1 MGFESILDLKEP
13 VKGVTRPAFFLDLNI
28 DQILERITK
37 EDRKILEYFEYF
49 PLDAECENYRH
60 EVYEDI
66 KKNSLY
72 DALLKFTAEYNEFR
86 DIENKKKSTRID
98 LQRPVWHFWGM
109 EIYTASLLRL
119 KSVLEEAGLSSEG
132 LKGLT
137 ELLKSYTGTP
147 AFLGMAEKSA
157 RLKKALLNLTV
168 TASYENGRIQVF
180 VEDDDETGESS
191 EAAGKNNIKGNDP
204 DAGADNN
211 KAISQVGKDV
221 EDDDGDWEDLAE
233 YEDFLKQICDVNEKE
248 FVNPFALTD
257 ELTSFEQEIV
267 KIVAKRNP
275 EIFKEAEKLYKEIP
289 EFEGKVFSRLAD
301 ELRFYLSFYEFEQ
314 KMIKKG
320 FEFCRP
326 RTCINAHRQMETGST
341 GGENDGTVNTD
352 TVNQKQGIVGK
363 FDIKAEGLYDLALAC
378 VNSEKGKPVISND
391 FVYEKNELFF
401 VLTGPNQG
409 GKTTFARSLGQLI
422 YFTKIGLD
430 VPAKNAAVPYFSDIL
445 THFSVEESVET
456 GRGKLMEELV
466 RLSPMMKEYKDNAF
480 VVINELFTTAANY
493 DAIIMGQNVLKH
505 FLDEGCHGIYVT
517 HLRELCDIDERI
529 VGLSAQLDENG
540 KQNFK
545 ILKKAVD
552 YEGCAKNQV
561 EKYGLG
567 YENLKARLKD
577 L

>member
-1 MGFESILDLKEP
+1 MGFESILDKKEP

-37 EDRKILEYFEYF
+37 GDRGILEYFEYF
-49 PLDAECENYRH
+49 PFDAECEGYRH
-60 EVYEDI
+60 DVYADI
-66 KKNSLY
+66 KENALY
-72 DALLKFTAEYNEFR
+72 DTLLTFNTIYNEFR

-109 EIYTASLLRL
+109 EIYTRAITELKNSLENAKLT
-119 KSVLEEAGLSSEG
+119 SEG
-132 LKGLT
+132 FKELKI
-137 ELLKSYTGTP
+137 LLETYTGTQD
-147 AFLGMAEKSA
+147 FILMSEKA
-157 RLKKALLNLTV
+157 AKLKADLLNLTV
-168 TASYENGRIQVF
+168 YANYENGRIQVT
-180 VEDDDETGESS
+180 VEDSNENKSGAADSDKDRVSEGNGDKQISGENNDEDEY
-191 EAAGKNNIKGNDP
+191 ENI
-204 DAGADNN
+204 
-211 KAISQVGKDV
+211 
-221 EDDDGDWEDLAE
+221 AE
-233 YEDFLKQICDVNEKE
+233 YEDFLEQICAVNEKE
-248 FVNPFALTD
+248 FVNPFAVTD

-267 KIVAKRNP
+267 KIVAKKNP
-275 EIFKEAEKLYKEIP
+275 DIFKVAEKLYKDIP
-289 EFEGKVFSRLAD
+289 EFEEKVFSRFAD
-301 ELRFYLSFYEFEQ
+301 EIRFYLSYYEFEQ
-314 KMIKKG
+314 KMIKAG
-320 FEFCRP
+320 FSFASPITSESK
-326 RTCINAHRQMETGST
+326 N
-341 GGENDGTVNTD
+341 ENTAD
-352 TVNQKQGIVGK
+352 TVNNNIC
-363 FDIKAEGLYDLALAC
+363 ATGLYDLALAC
-378 VNSEKGKPVISND
+378 VNNEKGKPVISND
-391 FVYEKNELFF
+391 PAFEKNELFF

-430 VPAKNAAVPYFSDIL
+430 VPAVSATVPYFSDIL

-545 ILKKAVD
+545 IQKKTVD

-567 YENLKARLKD
+567 YDKLVGRLNHLKQAH
-577 L
+577 

>member
-49 PLDAECENYRH
+49 PLDSECENYRH

-72 DALLKFTAEYNEFR
+72 DALLKFTAEYNECR

-109 EIYTASLLRL
+109 EIYTGSLMRL
-119 KSVLEEAGLSSEG
+119 KNVLEEAGLSSEG

-147 AFLGMAEKSA
+147 AFTGMAEKSA

-180 VEDDDETGESS
+180 VEDDDETGESA
-191 EAAGKNNIKGNDP
+191 ETDGKSKTKGNGP

-211 KAISQVGKDV
+211 KANSQVGKDV

-289 EFEGKVFSRLAD
+289 EFEDKVFSRLAD

-326 RTCINAHRQMETGST
+326 LTESNIS
-341 GGENDGTVNTD
+341 
-352 TVNQKQGIVGK
+352 
-363 FDIKAEGLYDLALAC
+363 AEGLYDLALAC

>member
-1 MGFESILDLKEP
+1 MGFESILDKKEP

-37 EDRKILEYFEYF
+37 GDRGILEYFEYF
-49 PLDAECENYRH
+49 PLDAECEGYRH
-60 EVYEDI
+60 DVYADI
-66 KKNSLY
+66 KENALY
-72 DALLKFTAEYNEFR
+72 DALLTFNTIYNEFR

-109 EIYTASLLRL
+109 EIYTRAITELKCSLENAKLT
-119 KSVLEEAGLSSEG
+119 SEG
-132 LKGLT
+132 FKELKI
-137 ELLKSYTGTP
+137 LLETYTGTQD
-147 AFLGMAEKSA
+147 FILMSEKA
-157 RLKKALLNLTV
+157 AKLKADLLNLTV
-168 TASYENGRIQVF
+168 YANYENGRIQVT
-180 VEDDDETGESS
+180 VEDSNENKSGAADSVKERVSEGNGDKQISGENNDEDEY
-191 EAAGKNNIKGNDP
+191 ENI
-204 DAGADNN
+204 
-211 KAISQVGKDV
+211 
-221 EDDDGDWEDLAE
+221 AE
-233 YEDFLKQICDVNEKE
+233 YEDFLEQICAVNEKE
-248 FVNPFALTD
+248 FVNPFAVTD

-267 KIVAKRNP
+267 KIVAKKNP
-275 EIFKEAEKLYKEIP
+275 DIFKVAEKLYKDIP
-289 EFEGKVFSRLAD
+289 EFEEKVFSRFAD
-301 ELRFYLSFYEFEQ
+301 EIRFYLSYYEFEQ
-314 KMIKKG
+314 KMIKAG
-320 FEFCRP
+320 FSFASPITSESK
-326 RTCINAHRQMETGST
+326 N
-341 GGENDGTVNTD
+341 ENTADIVNNNICAT
-352 TVNQKQGIVGK
+352 
-363 FDIKAEGLYDLALAC
+363 GLYDLALAC
-378 VNSEKGKPVISND
+378 VNNEKGKPVISND
-391 FVYEKNELFF
+391 PAFEKNELFF

-430 VPAKNAAVPYFSDIL
+430 VPAKSATVPYFSDIL

-545 ILKKAVD
+545 IQKKSVD

-567 YENLKARLKD
+567 YDKLVGRLNHLKQAH
-577 L
+577 

>member
-1 MGFESILDLKEP
+1 MGFESILDKKEP

-37 EDRKILEYFEYF
+37 GDRGILEYFGYF
-49 PLDAECENYRH
+49 PLDAECEGYRH
-60 EVYEDI
+60 DVYADI
-66 KKNSLY
+66 KENALY
-72 DALLKFTAEYNEFR
+72 DALLTFNTIYNEFR

-109 EIYTASLLRL
+109 EIYTRAITELKNSLENAKLT
-119 KSVLEEAGLSSEG
+119 SEG
-132 LKGLT
+132 FKGLKI
-137 ELLKSYTGTP
+137 LLETYTGTQD
-147 AFLGMAEKSA
+147 FILMSEKA
-157 RLKKALLNLTV
+157 AKLKADLLNLTV
-168 TASYENGRIQVF
+168 YANYENGRIQVT
-180 VEDDDETGESS
+180 VEDSNENKSGAADSDKDRVSEGNGDKQISGENNDEDEY
-191 EAAGKNNIKGNDP
+191 ENI
-204 DAGADNN
+204 
-211 KAISQVGKDV
+211 
-221 EDDDGDWEDLAE
+221 AE
-233 YEDFLKQICDVNEKE
+233 YEDFLEQICAVNEKE
-248 FVNPFALTD
+248 FVNPFAVTD

-267 KIVAKRNP
+267 KIVAKKNP
-275 EIFKEAEKLYKEIP
+275 DIFKVAEKLFKETP
-289 EFEGKVFSRLAD
+289 EFEETVFSRLAD
-301 ELRFYLSFYEFEQ
+301 ELRFYLSYFEFEQ
-314 KMIKKG
+314 KMIKAG
-320 FEFCRP
+320 FSFASPITSESQNICA
-326 RTCINAHRQMETGST
+326 T
-341 GGENDGTVNTD
+341 
-352 TVNQKQGIVGK
+352 
-363 FDIKAEGLYDLALAC
+363 GLYDLALAC
-378 VNSEKGKPVISND
+378 VNNEKGKPVISND
-391 FVYEKNELFF
+391 LAFEKNELFF

-430 VPAKNAAVPYFSDIL
+430 VPAVSATVPYFSDIL

-545 ILKKAVD
+545 IQKKSVD

-567 YENLKARLKD
+567 YDKLVGRLNHLKQAH
-577 L
+577 

>member
-1 MGFESILDLKEP
+1 MGFESILDKKEP

-37 EDRKILEYFEYF
+37 GDRGILEYFEYF
-49 PLDAECENYRH
+49 PLDAECEGYRRD
-60 EVYEDI
+60 VYADI
-66 KKNSLY
+66 KENALY
-72 DALLKFTAEYNEFR
+72 DALLTFNTIYNEFR

-109 EIYTASLLRL
+109 EIYTRAITELKNSLENAKLT
-119 KSVLEEAGLSSEG
+119 SEG
-132 LKGLT
+132 FKELKI
-137 ELLKSYTGTP
+137 LLETYTGTQD
-147 AFLGMAEKSA
+147 FILMSEKA
-157 RLKKALLNLTV
+157 AKLKADLLNLTV
-168 TASYENGRIQVF
+168 YANYENGRIQVT
-180 VEDDDETGESS
+180 VEDSNENKSGAADSDKDRVSEGNGDKQISGENNDEDEY
-191 EAAGKNNIKGNDP
+191 ENI
-204 DAGADNN
+204 
-211 KAISQVGKDV
+211 
-221 EDDDGDWEDLAE
+221 AE
-233 YEDFLKQICDVNEKE
+233 YEDFLEQICAVNEKE
-248 FVNPFALTD
+248 FVNPFAVTD

-267 KIVAKRNP
+267 KIVAKKNP
-275 EIFKEAEKLYKEIP
+275 DIFKVAEKLFKETP
-289 EFEGKVFSRLAD
+289 EFEETVFSRLAD
-301 ELRFYLSFYEFEQ
+301 ELRFYLSYFEFEQ
-314 KMIKKG
+314 KMIKAG
-320 FEFCRP
+320 FSFASPITSESQNICA
-326 RTCINAHRQMETGST
+326 T
-341 GGENDGTVNTD
+341 
-352 TVNQKQGIVGK
+352 
-363 FDIKAEGLYDLALAC
+363 GLYDLALAC
-378 VNSEKGKPVISND
+378 VNNEKGKPVISND
-391 FVYEKNELFF
+391 LAFEKNELFF

-430 VPAKNAAVPYFSDIL
+430 VPAVSATVPYFSDIL

-545 ILKKAVD
+545 IQKKSVD

-567 YENLKARLKD
+567 YDKLVGRLNHLKQAH
-577 L
+577 

>member
-1 MGFESILDLKEP
+1 MGFESILDKKEP

-37 EDRKILEYFEYF
+37 GDRGILEYFEYF
-49 PLDAECENYRH
+49 PLDAECEGYRH
-60 EVYEDI
+60 DVYADI
-66 KKNSLY
+66 KENALY
-72 DALLKFTAEYNEFR
+72 DALLTFNTIYNEFR

-109 EIYTASLLRL
+109 EIYTRAITELKCSLENAKLT
-119 KSVLEEAGLSSEG
+119 SEG
-132 LKGLT
+132 FKELKI
-137 ELLKSYTGTP
+137 LLETYTGTQDF
-147 AFLGMAEKSA
+147 FLMSEKA
-157 RLKKALLNLTV
+157 DKLKADLLNLTV
-168 TASYENGRIQVF
+168 YANYENGRIQVT
-180 VEDDDETGESS
+180 VKDSNENKSGAADSDKDQVSEGNGDKQISGENNDEDEYE
-191 EAAGKNNIKGNDP
+191 NI
-204 DAGADNN
+204 
-211 KAISQVGKDV
+211 
-221 EDDDGDWEDLAE
+221 AE
-233 YEDFLKQICDVNEKE
+233 YEDFLEQICAVNEKE
-248 FVNPFALTD
+248 FVNPFAVTD

-267 KIVAKRNP
+267 KIVAKKNP
-275 EIFKEAEKLYKEIP
+275 DIFKVAEKLYKDIP
-289 EFEGKVFSRLAD
+289 EFEENVFSRFAD
-301 ELRFYLSFYEFEQ
+301 EIRFYLSYYEFEQ
-314 KMIKKG
+314 KMIKAG
-320 FEFCRP
+320 FSFASPITSESQNICA
-326 RTCINAHRQMETGST
+326 T
-341 GGENDGTVNTD
+341 
-352 TVNQKQGIVGK
+352 
-363 FDIKAEGLYDLALAC
+363 GLYDLALAC
-378 VNSEKGKPVISND
+378 VNNEKGKPVISND
-391 FVYEKNELFF
+391 LAFEKNELFF

-409 GKTTFARSLGQLI
+409 GKTTFARSFGQLI

-430 VPAKNAAVPYFSDIL
+430 VPAVSATVPYFSDIL

-545 ILKKAVD
+545 IQKKSVD

-567 YENLKARLKD
+567 YDKLAERLLHLKG
-577 L
+577 

>member
-1 MGFESILDLKEP
+1 MGFESILDKKEP

-37 EDRKILEYFEYF
+37 GDRGILEYFEYF
-49 PLDAECENYRH
+49 PFDAECEGYRH
-60 EVYEDI
+60 DVFADI
-66 KKNSLY
+66 KENALY
-72 DALLKFTAEYNEFR
+72 DALLTFNTIYNEFR

-109 EIYTASLLRL
+109 EIYTRAITELKCSLENAKLT
-119 KSVLEEAGLSSEG
+119 SEG
-132 LKGLT
+132 FKELKI
-137 ELLKSYTGTP
+137 LLETYTGTQD
-147 AFLGMAEKSA
+147 FILMSEKA
-157 RLKKALLNLTV
+157 AKLKADLLNLTV
-168 TASYENGRIQVF
+168 YANYENGRIQVT
-180 VEDDDETGESS
+180 VEDSNENKSGAADSDKDRVSEGNGDKQISGENNDEDEY
-191 EAAGKNNIKGNDP
+191 ENI
-204 DAGADNN
+204 
-211 KAISQVGKDV
+211 
-221 EDDDGDWEDLAE
+221 AE
-233 YEDFLKQICDVNEKE
+233 YEDFLEQICAVNEKE
-248 FVNPFALTD
+248 FVNPFAVTD

-267 KIVAKRNP
+267 KIVAKKNP
-275 EIFKEAEKLYKEIP
+275 DIFKVAEKLYKDIP
-289 EFEGKVFSRLAD
+289 EFEEKVFSRFAD
-301 ELRFYLSFYEFEQ
+301 EIRFYLSYYEFEQ
-314 KMIKKG
+314 KMIRAG
-320 FEFCRP
+320 FSFASPITSESKNE
-326 RTCINAHRQMETGST
+326 NAS
-341 GGENDGTVNTD
+341 D
-352 TVNQKQGIVGK
+352 TVNNNIC
-363 FDIKAEGLYDLALAC
+363 ATGLYDLALAC
-378 VNSEKGKPVISND
+378 VNNEKGKPVISND
-391 FVYEKNELFF
+391 LAFEKNELFF

-430 VPAKNAAVPYFSDIL
+430 VPAKSATVPYFSDIL

-545 ILKKAVD
+545 IQKKSVD

-567 YENLKARLKD
+567 YDKLVGRLNHLKQAH
-577 L
+577 

>member
-1 MGFESILDLKEP
+1 MGFESILDKKEP

-37 EDRKILEYFEYF
+37 GDRGILEYFEYF
-49 PLDAECENYRH
+49 PFDAECEGYRH
-60 EVYEDI
+60 DVFADI
-66 KKNSLY
+66 KENALY
-72 DALLKFTAEYNEFR
+72 DALLTFNTIYNEFR

-109 EIYTASLLRL
+109 EIYTRAITELKCSLENAKLT
-119 KSVLEEAGLSSEG
+119 SEG
-132 LKGLT
+132 FKELKI
-137 ELLKSYTGTP
+137 LLETYTGTQD
-147 AFLGMAEKSA
+147 FILMSEKA
-157 RLKKALLNLTV
+157 AKLKADLLNLTV
-168 TASYENGRIQVF
+168 YANYENGRIQVT
-180 VEDDDETGESS
+180 VEDSNENKSGAADSDKDRVSEGNGDKQISGENNDEDEY
-191 EAAGKNNIKGNDP
+191 ENI
-204 DAGADNN
+204 
-211 KAISQVGKDV
+211 
-221 EDDDGDWEDLAE
+221 AE
-233 YEDFLKQICDVNEKE
+233 YEDFLEQICAVNEKE
-248 FVNPFALTD
+248 FVNPFAVTD

-267 KIVAKRNP
+267 KIVAKKNP
-275 EIFKEAEKLYKEIP
+275 DIFKVAEKLYKDIP
-289 EFEGKVFSRLAD
+289 EFEEKVFSRFAD
-301 ELRFYLSFYEFEQ
+301 EIRFYLSYYEFEQ
-314 KMIKKG
+314 KMIRAG
-320 FEFCRP
+320 FSFASPITSESK
-326 RTCINAHRQMETGST
+326 N
-341 GGENDGTVNTD
+341 ENVSD
-352 TVNQKQGIVGK
+352 TVNNNIC
-363 FDIKAEGLYDLALAC
+363 ATGLYDLALAC
-378 VNSEKGKPVISND
+378 VNNEKGKPVISND
-391 FVYEKNELFF
+391 PAFEKNELFF

-430 VPAKNAAVPYFSDIL
+430 VPAVSATVTYFSDIL

-517 HLRELCDIDERI
+517 HIRELCDIDERI

-545 ILKKAVD
+545 IQKKSVD

-567 YENLKARLKD
+567 YDKLVGRLNHLKQAH
-577 L
+577 

>member
-1 MGFESILDLKEP
+1 MGFESILDKKEP

-37 EDRKILEYFEYF
+37 GNRGILEYFEYF
-49 PLDAECENYRH
+49 PLDAECEAYRH
-60 EVYEDI
+60 DAYADI
-66 KKNSLY
+66 KDNSLY
-72 DALLKFTAEYNEFR
+72 DALSCFSNAYNEFR

-98 LQRPVWHFWGM
+98 LQKPVWHFWGM
-109 EIYTASLLRL
+109 EIYTRAVSEL
-119 KSVLEEAGLSSEG
+119 KKVLENAKLTSEG
-132 LKGLT
+132 FKELKTFLDT
-137 ELLKSYTGTP
+137 YTGK
-147 AFLGMAEKSA
+147 AEFIQMAEKSA
-157 RLKKALLNLTV
+157 KLKANLLSLTV
-168 TASYENGRIQVF
+168 YANYENGRIQVH
-180 VEDDDETGESS
+180 VEDETDTGSAEDGTVPDKSGDQTDNGYDDEDEYEG
-191 EAAGKNNIKGNDP
+191 I
-204 DAGADNN
+204 
-211 KAISQVGKDV
+211 
-221 EDDDGDWEDLAE
+221 AE
-233 YEDFLKQICDVNEKE
+233 YENFLEQICTVNEKE
-248 FVNPFALTD
+248 FINPFAVTD

-267 KIVAKRNP
+267 KIVAKKNP
-275 EIFKEAEKLYKEIP
+275 DIFKAAEKLYKETP
-289 EFEGKVFSRLAD
+289 DFEDEVFSRLAD
-301 ELRFYLSFYEFEQ
+301 ELRFYLSFLEFEQ
-314 KMIKKG
+314 KMIKEG
-320 FEFCRP
+320 FSFAAP
-326 RTCINAHRQMETGST
+326 ITSGSKNGNMADAGNINICA
-341 GGENDGTVNTD
+341 
-352 TVNQKQGIVGK
+352 
-363 FDIKAEGLYDLALAC
+363 AGLYDLALAC

-391 FVYEKNELFF
+391 MSFEENELFF

-430 VPAKNAAVPYFSDIL
+430 VPAKTATVPYFSDIL

-466 RLSPMMKEYKDNAF
+466 RLSPMMKEYKDNDF

-545 ILKKAVD
+545 IQKKSVD

-567 YENLKARLKD
+567 YERLVGRLAHLNVSVGTVLSD
-577 L
+577 T

>member
-1 MGFESILDLKEP
+1 MGFESILDKKEP

-28 DQILERITK
+28 DQILERISK
-37 EDRKILEYFEYF
+37 GDRGILEYFEYF
-49 PLDAECENYRH
+49 PLDAECEGYRH
-60 EVYEDI
+60 DVYADI
-66 KKNSLY
+66 KENALY
-72 DALLKFTAEYNEFR
+72 DALLTFNTIYNEFR

-109 EIYTASLLRL
+109 EIYTRTIADL
-119 KSVLEEAGLSSEG
+119 KKALENAKLTSEG
-132 LKGLT
+132 FK
-137 ELLKSYTGTP
+137 ELNAFLESYTGTQD
-147 AFLGMAEKSA
+147 FIQMSEKA
-157 RLKKALLNLTV
+157 AKLKADLLSLTV
-168 TASYENGRIQVF
+168 YANYENGRIQVH
-180 VEDDDETGESS
+180 VEDSNETGS
-191 EAAGKNNIKGNDP
+191 E
-204 DAGADNN
+204 DADSGRARASEDKSDGQTSTEYAD
-211 KAISQVGKDV
+211 
-221 EDDDGDWEDLAE
+221 EDEYEDIAE
-233 YEDFLKQICDVNEKE
+233 YENFLEQICAVNEKE
-248 FVNPFALTD
+248 FVNPFAITD

-267 KIVAKRNP
+267 KIVAKKNP
-275 EIFKEAEKLYKEIP
+275 DIFKVAEKLFKETP
-289 EFEGKVFSRLAD
+289 EFEETVFSRLAD
-301 ELRFYLSFYEFEQ
+301 ELRFYLSYFEFEQ
-314 KMIKKG
+314 KMIKAG
-320 FEFCRP
+320 FSFASPITTESQNICA
-326 RTCINAHRQMETGST
+326 T
-341 GGENDGTVNTD
+341 
-352 TVNQKQGIVGK
+352 
-363 FDIKAEGLYDLALAC
+363 GLYDLALAC
-378 VNSEKGKPVISND
+378 VNNEKGKPVISND
-391 FVYEKNELFF
+391 LAFEKNELFF

-430 VPAKNAAVPYFSDIL
+430 VPAVSATVPYFSDIL

-545 ILKKAVD
+545 VQKKSVD

-567 YENLKARLKD
+567 YDKLAERLLHLKG
-577 L
+577 

>member
-1 MGFESILDLKEP
+1 MGFESILDKKEP

-37 EDRKILEYFEYF
+37 GDRGILEYFEYF
-49 PLDAECENYRH
+49 PLDAECEGYRRD
-60 EVYEDI
+60 VYADI
-66 KKNSLY
+66 KENALY
-72 DALLKFTAEYNEFR
+72 DALLTFNTIYNEFR

-109 EIYTASLLRL
+109 EIYTRAITELKNSLENAKLT
-119 KSVLEEAGLSSEG
+119 SEG
-132 LKGLT
+132 FKELKI
-137 ELLKSYTGTP
+137 LLETYTGTQD
-147 AFLGMAEKSA
+147 FILMSEKA
-157 RLKKALLNLTV
+157 AKLKADLLNLTV
-168 TASYENGRIQVF
+168 YANYENGRIQVT
-180 VEDDDETGESS
+180 VEDSNENKSGAADSDKDRVSEGNGDKQISGENNDEDEY
-191 EAAGKNNIKGNDP
+191 ENI
-204 DAGADNN
+204 
-211 KAISQVGKDV
+211 
-221 EDDDGDWEDLAE
+221 AE
-233 YEDFLKQICDVNEKE
+233 YEDFLEQICAVNEKE
-248 FVNPFALTD
+248 FVNPFAVTD

-267 KIVAKRNP
+267 KIVAKKNP
-275 EIFKEAEKLYKEIP
+275 DIFKVAEKLFKETP
-289 EFEGKVFSRLAD
+289 EFEETVFSRLAD
-301 ELRFYLSFYEFEQ
+301 ELRFYLSYFEFEQ
-314 KMIKKG
+314 KMIKAG
-320 FEFCRP
+320 FSFASPITTESQNICA
-326 RTCINAHRQMETGST
+326 T
-341 GGENDGTVNTD
+341 
-352 TVNQKQGIVGK
+352 
-363 FDIKAEGLYDLALAC
+363 GLYDLALAC
-378 VNSEKGKPVISND
+378 VNNEKGKPVISND
-391 FVYEKNELFF
+391 LAFEKNELFF

-430 VPAKNAAVPYFSDIL
+430 VPAVSATVPYFSDIL

-545 ILKKAVD
+545 IQKKSVD

-567 YENLKARLKD
+567 YDKLVGRLNHLKQAH
-577 L
+577 

>member
-1 MGFESILDLKEP
+1 MGFESVLDLKEP

-37 EDRKILEYFEYF
+37 GDRKVLEYFEHF

-60 EVYEDI
+60 DVYEDI
-66 KKNSLY
+66 KKNALY
-72 DALLKFTAEYNEFR
+72 DALLEFTADYNEFR
-86 DIENKKKSTRID
+86 DIESKKKSTRID

-109 EIYTASLLRL
+109 EIYTDSLLKL
-119 KSVLEEAGLSSEG
+119 KKALENADLQSEG
-132 LKGLT
+132 LKSLR
-137 ELLKSYTGTP
+137 ELLKDYTGASEFCT
-147 AFLGMAEKSA
+147 MAEKSKK
-157 RLKKALLNLTV
+157 LKEALLGLTV
-168 TASYENGRIQVF
+168 IANYENGRIQVF
-180 VEDDDETGESS
+180 VEDDKESDAS
-191 EAAGKNNIKGNDP
+191 SKITVKSNNKDDRSDTDIE
-204 DAGADNN
+204 NN
-211 KAISQVGKDV
+211 KANSQNAGKDV
-221 EDDDGDWEDLAE
+221 KEDNDNNDDDEQDLAE

-248 FVNPFALTD
+248 FVNPFAITD

-275 EIFKEAEKLYKEIP
+275 EIFKEAEKLFKDKP
-289 EFEGKVFSRLAD
+289 EFEDNVFSRLAD
-301 ELRFYLSFYEFEQ
+301 ELRFYLSFFEFEQ
-314 KMIKKG
+314 KMIKLG
-320 FEFCRP
+320 FDFCRP
-326 RTCINAHRQMETGST
+326 QACENAHGQTGTGGT
-341 GGENDGTVNTD
+341 GGEKAGNS
-352 TVNQKQGIVGK
+352 
-363 FDIKAEGLYDLALAC
+363 DISAEGLYDLALAC

-391 FVYEKNELFF
+391 FIFEKNELFF

-430 VPAKNAAVPYFSDIL
+430 VPAKSAAVPYFSDIL

-552 YEGCAKNQV
+552 YEGCARNQV
-561 EKYGLG
+561 EKYELG
-567 YENLKARLKD
+567 YESLKERLRNMGI
-577 L
+577 

>member
-1 MGFESILDLKEP
+1 MGFESILDKKEP

-37 EDRKILEYFEYF
+37 GDRGILEYFEYF
-49 PLDAECENYRH
+49 PLDAECEGYRH
-60 EVYEDI
+60 DIYADI
-66 KKNSLY
+66 KENALY
-72 DALLKFTAEYNEFR
+72 DALLTFNTIYNEFR

-109 EIYTASLLRL
+109 EIYTRAITELKNSLENAKLT
-119 KSVLEEAGLSSEG
+119 SEG
-132 LKGLT
+132 FKELKAFL
-137 ELLKSYTGTP
+137 ESYTGTQD
-147 AFLGMAEKSA
+147 FIQMSEKA
-157 RLKKALLNLTV
+157 AKLKADLLSLTV
-168 TASYENGRIQVF
+168 YANYENGRIQVH
-180 VEDDDETGESS
+180 VEDSNETDD
-191 EAAGKNNIKGNDP
+191 I
-204 DAGADNN
+204 
-211 KAISQVGKDV
+211 
-221 EDDDGDWEDLAE
+221 AE
-233 YEDFLKQICDVNEKE
+233 YENFLEQICAINEKE
-248 FVNPFALTD
+248 FVNPFAITD

-267 KIVAKRNP
+267 KIVAKKNP
-275 EIFKEAEKLYKEIP
+275 DIFKVAEKLYKDIP
-289 EFEGKVFSRLAD
+289 EFEEKVFSRFAD
-301 ELRFYLSFYEFEQ
+301 EIRFYLSYYEFEQ
-314 KMIKKG
+314 KMIKAG
-320 FEFCRP
+320 FSLASPITSESK
-326 RTCINAHRQMETGST
+326 N
-341 GGENDGTVNTD
+341 ENTAD
-352 TVNQKQGIVGK
+352 TVNNNICAK
-363 FDIKAEGLYDLALAC
+363 GLYDLALAC
-378 VNSEKGKPVISND
+378 VNNEKGKPVISND
-391 FVYEKNELFF
+391 LAFEKNELFF

-430 VPAKNAAVPYFSDIL
+430 VPAVSATVPYFSDIL

-545 ILKKAVD
+545 IQKKSVD

-567 YENLKARLKD
+567 YDKLAERLLHLKG
-577 L
+577 

>member
-1 MGFESILDLKEP
+1 MGFESILDKKEP

-37 EDRKILEYFEYF
+37 GDRGILEYFEYF
-49 PLDAECENYRH
+49 PFDAECEGYRH
-60 EVYEDI
+60 DVFADI
-66 KKNSLY
+66 KENALY
-72 DALLKFTAEYNEFR
+72 DALLTFNTIYNEFR

-109 EIYTASLLRL
+109 EIYTRAITEL
-119 KSVLEEAGLSSEG
+119 KKALGNAKLTSDGFKG
-132 LKGLT
+132 LK
-137 ELLKSYTGTP
+137 ELLEAYTGTQD
-147 AFLGMAEKSA
+147 FILMSEKA
-157 RLKKALLNLTV
+157 AKLKADLLNLTV
-168 TASYENGRIQVF
+168 YANYENGRIQVT
-180 VEDDDETGESS
+180 VEDSNENNGEDEYENT
-191 EAAGKNNIKGNDP
+191 
-204 DAGADNN
+204 
-211 KAISQVGKDV
+211 
-221 EDDDGDWEDLAE
+221 AE
-233 YEDFLKQICDVNEKE
+233 YEDFLEQICAVNEKE
-248 FVNPFALTD
+248 FVNPFAVTD

-267 KIVAKRNP
+267 KIVAKKNP
-275 EIFKEAEKLYKEIP
+275 DIFKVAEKLYKDIP
-289 EFEGKVFSRLAD
+289 EFEEKVFSRFAD
-301 ELRFYLSFYEFEQ
+301 EIRFYLSYYEFEQ
-314 KMIKKG
+314 KMIRAG
-320 FEFCRP
+320 FSFASPITSESQNIC
-326 RTCINAHRQMETGST
+326 A
-341 GGENDGTVNTD
+341 
-352 TVNQKQGIVGK
+352 K
-363 FDIKAEGLYDLALAC
+363 GLYDLALAC
-378 VNSEKGKPVISND
+378 VNNEKGKPVISND
-391 FVYEKNELFF
+391 LAFEKNELFF

-430 VPAKNAAVPYFSDIL
+430 VPAVSATVPYFSDIL

-545 ILKKAVD
+545 IQKKSVD

-567 YENLKARLKD
+567 YDKLAERLLHLKG
-577 L
+577 

>member
-1 MGFESILDLKEP
+1 MGFESILDKKEP

-37 EDRKILEYFEYF
+37 GDRGILEYFEYF
-49 PLDAECENYRH
+49 PLDAECEGYRRD
-60 EVYEDI
+60 VYADI
-66 KKNSLY
+66 KENALY
-72 DALLKFTAEYNEFR
+72 DALLTFNTIYNEFR

-109 EIYTASLLRL
+109 EIYTRAITELKNSLENAKLT
-119 KSVLEEAGLSSEG
+119 SEG
-132 LKGLT
+132 FKELKI
-137 ELLKSYTGTP
+137 LLETYTGTQD
-147 AFLGMAEKSA
+147 FILMSEKA
-157 RLKKALLNLTV
+157 AKLKADLLNLTV
-168 TASYENGRIQVF
+168 YANYENGRIQVT
-180 VEDDDETGESS
+180 VEDSNENKSGAADSDKDRVSEGNGDKQISGENNDEDEY
-191 EAAGKNNIKGNDP
+191 ENI
-204 DAGADNN
+204 
-211 KAISQVGKDV
+211 
-221 EDDDGDWEDLAE
+221 AE
-233 YEDFLKQICDVNEKE
+233 YEDFLEQICAVNEKE
-248 FVNPFALTD
+248 FVNPFAVTD

-267 KIVAKRNP
+267 KIVAKKNP
-275 EIFKEAEKLYKEIP
+275 DIFKVAEKLFKETP
-289 EFEGKVFSRLAD
+289 EFEETVFSRLAD
-301 ELRFYLSFYEFEQ
+301 ELRFYLSYFEFEQ
-314 KMIKKG
+314 KMIKAG
-320 FEFCRP
+320 FSFASPITSESQNICA
-326 RTCINAHRQMETGST
+326 T
-341 GGENDGTVNTD
+341 
-352 TVNQKQGIVGK
+352 
-363 FDIKAEGLYDLALAC
+363 GLYDLALAC
-378 VNSEKGKPVISND
+378 VNNDKGKPVISND
-391 FVYEKNELFF
+391 LAFEKNELFF

-430 VPAKNAAVPYFSDIL
+430 VPAVSATVPYFSDIL

-545 ILKKAVD
+545 IQKKSVD

-567 YENLKARLKD
+567 YDKLVGRLNHLKQAH
-577 L
+577 

>member
-1 MGFESILDLKEP
+1 MGFESILDKKEP

-37 EDRKILEYFEYF
+37 GDRGILEYFEYF
-49 PLDAECENYRH
+49 PLDAECEGYRH
-60 EVYEDI
+60 DVYADI
-66 KKNSLY
+66 KENALY
-72 DALLKFTAEYNEFR
+72 DALLTFNTIYNEFR

-109 EIYTASLLRL
+109 EIYTRAITELKCSLENAKLT
-119 KSVLEEAGLSSEG
+119 SEG
-132 LKGLT
+132 FKELKI
-137 ELLKSYTGTP
+137 LLETYTGTQD
-147 AFLGMAEKSA
+147 FILMSEKA
-157 RLKKALLNLTV
+157 AKLKADLLNLTV
-168 TASYENGRIQVF
+168 YANYENGRIQVT
-180 VEDDDETGESS
+180 VEDSNENKSGAADSDKDRVSEGNGDKQISGENNDEDEY
-191 EAAGKNNIKGNDP
+191 ENI
-204 DAGADNN
+204 
-211 KAISQVGKDV
+211 
-221 EDDDGDWEDLAE
+221 AE
-233 YEDFLKQICDVNEKE
+233 YEDFLEQICAVNEKE
-248 FVNPFALTD
+248 FVNPFAVTD

-267 KIVAKRNP
+267 KIVAKKNP
-275 EIFKEAEKLYKEIP
+275 DIFKVAEKLYKDIP
-289 EFEGKVFSRLAD
+289 EFEEKVFSRFAD
-301 ELRFYLSFYEFEQ
+301 EIRFYLSYYEFEQ
-314 KMIKKG
+314 KMIKAG
-320 FEFCRP
+320 FSFASPITSESQNICA
-326 RTCINAHRQMETGST
+326 T
-341 GGENDGTVNTD
+341 
-352 TVNQKQGIVGK
+352 
-363 FDIKAEGLYDLALAC
+363 GLYDLALAC
-378 VNSEKGKPVISND
+378 VNNEKGKPVISND
-391 FVYEKNELFF
+391 LAFEKNELFF

-430 VPAKNAAVPYFSDIL
+430 VPAVSATVPYFSDIL

-545 ILKKAVD
+545 IQKKTVD

-567 YENLKARLKD
+567 YDKLVGRLNHLKQAH
-577 L
+577 

>member
-1 MGFESILDLKEP
+1 MGFESILDKKEP

-37 EDRKILEYFEYF
+37 GDRGILEYFEYF
-49 PLDAECENYRH
+49 PFDAECEGYRH
-60 EVYEDI
+60 DVFADI
-66 KKNSLY
+66 KENALY
-72 DALLKFTAEYNEFR
+72 DALLTFNTIYNEFR

-109 EIYTASLLRL
+109 EIYTRAITELKCSLENAKLT
-119 KSVLEEAGLSSEG
+119 SEG
-132 LKGLT
+132 FKELKI
-137 ELLKSYTGTP
+137 LLETYTGTQD
-147 AFLGMAEKSA
+147 FILMSEKA
-157 RLKKALLNLTV
+157 AKLKADLLNLTV
-168 TASYENGRIQVF
+168 YANYENGRIQVT
-180 VEDDDETGESS
+180 VEDSNENKSGAADSDKDRVSEGNGDKQISGENNDEDEY
-191 EAAGKNNIKGNDP
+191 ENI
-204 DAGADNN
+204 
-211 KAISQVGKDV
+211 
-221 EDDDGDWEDLAE
+221 AE
-233 YEDFLKQICDVNEKE
+233 YEDFLEQICAVNEKE
-248 FVNPFALTD
+248 FVNPFAVTD

-267 KIVAKRNP
+267 KIVAKKNP
-275 EIFKEAEKLYKEIP
+275 DIFKVAEKLYKDIP
-289 EFEGKVFSRLAD
+289 EFEETVFSRLAD
-301 ELRFYLSFYEFEQ
+301 ELRFYLSYFEFEQ
-314 KMIKKG
+314 KMIKAG
-320 FEFCRP
+320 FSFASPITSESQNICA
-326 RTCINAHRQMETGST
+326 T
-341 GGENDGTVNTD
+341 
-352 TVNQKQGIVGK
+352 
-363 FDIKAEGLYDLALAC
+363 GLYDLALAC
-378 VNSEKGKPVISND
+378 VNNEKGKPVISND
-391 FVYEKNELFF
+391 LAFEKNELFF

-430 VPAKNAAVPYFSDIL
+430 VPAVSATVPYFSDIL

-545 ILKKAVD
+545 IQKKTVD

-567 YENLKARLKD
+567 YDKLVGRLNHLKQAH
-577 L
+577 